1 MLPSLMLRP
10 FLDTLRRETPPRPVT
25 VAETKHPQADVEVQG
40 LRIRYVD
47 VGPFDADAEAGP
59 PLLLVHGH
67 SSRIEE
73 YEDVLPFL
81 ARRRRVLVPDLP
93 GSGYSDKPDRPYT
106 LSLYE
111 DVLEGFLDARGVREA
126 DVAGGSL
133 GGNLTLRLGRRS
145 PDRYRRLAAWAPA
158 GCWQPMRW
166 AVALNQV
173 LRGAVLFWPSLWIQS
188 RFWYE
193 KSWPGRRAALA
204 ASFRYYR
211 EVVSRG
217 FVRMYWDIALDQVR
231 QSHFRPADP
240 AGAAGWSGPL
250 VAHEIRQP
258 TLLAVGDRDHGLGM
272 FEGVKKLAGLL
283 PRAELTIF
291 PGARHSLANEVPE
304 RLGSLTDEFL
314 AREGT

>member
-1 MLPSLMLRP
+1 M
-10 FLDTLRRETPPRPVT
+10 
-25 VAETKHPQADVEVQG
+25 
-40 LRIRYVD
+40 
-47 VGPFDADAEAGP
+47 
-59 PLLLVHGH
+59 HGH

-81 ARRRRVLVPDLP
+81 ARRRRVLIPDLP

-145 PDRYRRLAAWAPA
+145 PDRFRRLAAWAPA
-158 GCWQPMRW
+158 GCWTPMRW
-166 AVALNQV
+166 AVALNKV
-173 LRGAVLFWPSLWIQS
+173 LRGAVMFWPSLWIQS

-193 KSWPGRRAALA
+193 KGWPGRRAALA

-211 EVVSRG
+211 EIVSRG

-231 QSHFRPADP
+231 QSHF
-240 AGAAGWSGPL
+240 G

-291 PGARHSLANEVPE
+291 PGARHSLANEVPD
-304 RLGSLTDEFL
+304 RLGPLTDEFL
-314 AREGT
+314 ARAAG